1 MGYHF
6 KNGMKF
12 TSSTSPKIGGFVWRG
27 QGRRERK
34 EESSLLCRKICGFNL
49 FTFKLGLVIQELG
62 DKGGIILGGGRHSV
76 VEK

>member
-27 QGRRERK
+27 QGRIERK
-34 EESSLLCRKICGFNL
+34 EESSLLFRKRYGLIL
-49 FTFKLGLVIQELG
+49 FTSKLC
-62 DKGGIILGGGRHSV
+62 DSGGIVFGGARHGV